1 MESDADEGAEF
12 SLSSSPEEVSP
23 DEESPSAS
31 GTLGVGVPPTACRTV
46 FTDFRELEI
55 HMEERGGEGR
65 RGEERRGEGRGGEG
79 RGGEGRGGE
88 GTGNVMFITDNWYIH
103 VYN

>member
-31 GTLGVGVPPTACRTV
+31 GTFGVGAPPTACRIV
-46 FTDFRELEI
+46 FTDFRELER
-55 HMEERGGEGR
+55 HVEE
-65 RGEERRGEGRGGEG
+65 
-79 RGGEGRGGE
+79 RGGE
-88 GTGNVMFITDNWYIH
+88 GTGNEMFITDNSTGI
-103 VYN
+103 

>member
-55 HMEERGGEGR
+55 HVEERGGEGR
-65 RGEERRGEGRGGEG
+65 RGEGGEG
-79 RGGEGRGGE
+79 GEGGEERGGE